1 MSTRCSP
8 TLTRRGLTLI
18 EVVISLGLLA
28 TLLVGILVA
37 YHRHAEKVRTS
48 QESLVALEQIDEL
61 MCRWTSQGISAP
73 YPAHGELPGE
83 EGFVWRTEV
92 IDDSHQDPL
101 GIDIVRLAAYREKS
115 VSEDE
120 PIVFIDL
127 AVEYVEPATKNT
139 P

>member
-1 MSTRCSP
+1 MSSKCFP
-8 TLTRRGLTLI
+8 TSTRRGLTLI
-18 EVVISLGLLA
+18 EVVVSLGLLA

-37 YHRHAEKVRTS
+37 YHRHAEKIRTS

-61 MCRWTSQGISAP
+61 MCRWTSQGVSAP

-83 EGFVWRTEV
+83 EGFVWRTEA
-92 IDDSHQDPL
+92 IDAGYHEPL
-101 GIDIVRLAAYREKS
+101 GIDIVRLAAHREES
-115 VSEDE
+115 VSNDE

-127 AVEYVEPATKNT
+127 AVQYVKPEIKNK